1 VGKYIPYTNTVK
13 AQLNAAKK
21 KRRMLMII
29 PQEVCKKI
37 ERYLFNSFEVKEQLQ
52 IEIEDATFG
61 VKSRHLGEETG
72 GGMSNGYSSKTED
85 AALKII
91 EIKES
96 EDAKWCELIEE
107 ILNEL
112 KNTEFEKVVDLT
124 FNKQYRIPKIVR
136 LLNMDRSTYYNKR
149 NDIVMYV
156 ALKAS
161 EKGLLKNS
169 LRQII

>member
-1 VGKYIPYTNTVK
+1 
-13 AQLNAAKK
+13 
-21 KRRMLMII
+21 MII
-29 PQEVCKKI
+29 PTNVCKKI

-72 GGMSNGYSSKTED
+72 GGMSNAYSSRTED

-91 EIKES
+91 DIKES
-96 EDAKWCELIEE
+96 EEAKWCALVDE
-107 ILNEL
+107 IIKEFMS
-112 KNTEFEKVVDLT
+112 TEFEQIIDLT

-149 NDIVMYV
+149 NDIVTYV

-161 EKGLLKNS
+161 ERGLLKIV
-169 LRQII
+169 LDK